1 MIFRIQL
8 FIYTLRYLKLGQ
20 VYARLWFR
28 IYRPR
33 FDLSS
38 PPLLKPWY
46 GKWSAPCVKD
56 ESLTGK
62 SQAHFLNIEM
72 NIERPDIW
80 NDSSKDKLW
89 LYNLHYF
96 DDLNCRETLKK
107 KQLHSDLIQRWIN
120 ENPPAEGCGWDPYPL
135 SLRVVN
141 WIKWST
147 VGNTLDLYV
156 IDSLAIQSRW
166 LMRRLEYHLLGN
178 HLFENAKALVFTGAF
193 FSGDEADKWLKK
205 GLQILDEQINEQVLD
220 DGGHFELSPMYH
232 AIILEDLLD
241 LINLAKASKH
251 PSLTDRLAGWE
262 ETVKRMLHW
271 LAVMTH
277 PDEEIAFFNDAAIGI
292 AANLTQ
298 LSSYAKRLDLSC
310 DKKLDEISQLPD
322 SGYIR
327 VSQKGI
333 VALLDVAKIGPD
345 YLPGHAHADSLS
357 FELSIHG
364 KRFIVN
370 SGTSC
375 YGGGKE
381 RLRQRGT
388 SAHSTVEVDG
398 KDSSE
403 VWGGFRVA
411 RRAYPFGLRVGH
423 TETGFSVSCSHD
435 GYSRLNSP
443 VSHKREWLLGKNVF
457 SVTDALCGNTN
468 NVISRYYFFPEWRLS
483 LGDNE
488 LIAQDDEGR
497 LIRLFWTGGDAKLLS
512 STYHPEFGV
521 SVSSHVLVIQ
531 IAALKSKIRVE
542 F

>member
-1 MIFRIQL
+1 
-8 FIYTLRYLKLGQ
+8 
-20 VYARLWFR
+20 
-28 IYRPR
+28 
-33 FDLSS
+33 
-38 PPLLKPWY
+38 
-46 GKWSAPCVKD
+46 
-56 ESLTGK
+56 
-62 SQAHFLNIEM
+62 
-72 NIERPDIW
+72 
-80 NDSSKDKLW
+80 
-89 LYNLHYF
+89 
-96 DDLNCRETLKK
+96 
-107 KQLHSDLIQRWIN
+107 
-120 ENPPAEGCGWDPYPL
+120 
-135 SLRVVN
+135 
-141 WIKWST
+141 
-147 VGNTLDLYV
+147 
-156 IDSLAIQSRW
+156 
-166 LMRRLEYHLLGN
+166 
-178 HLFENAKALVFTGAF
+178 
-193 FSGDEADKWLKK
+193 
-205 GLQILDEQINEQVLD
+205 
-220 DGGHFELSPMYH
+220 
-232 AIILEDLLD
+232 
-241 LINLAKASKH
+241 
-251 PSLTDRLAGWE
+251 
-262 ETVKRMLHW
+262 
-271 LAVMTH
+271 
-277 PDEEIAFFNDAAIGI
+277 
-292 AANLTQ
+292 
-298 LSSYAKRLDLSC
+298 LDLSC

-497 LIRLFWTGGDAKLLS
+497 LIRLFWTGGDAMLLS